1 MEDTSIGSGHWPKKR
16 NTSSWLGAL
25 AQEKEYM
32 SSRLRALAQQIEKK
46 QSQIS
51 TNAGAHPLNH
61 KKSQIELA
69 RVLTVIIRIWENCR
83 YVTEFL
89 YLFL

>member
-32 SSRLRALAQQIEKK
+32 SSRLRALAQQIEK
-46 QSQIS
+46 S
-51 TNAGAHPLNH
+51 NH
-61 KKSQIELA
+61 KSVQMQGHTPSITRNHKLKLLGS
-69 RVLTVIIRIWENCR
+69 
-83 YVTEFL
+83 
-89 YLFL
+89 